1 MSDLRTLRNFINGES
16 VTSAD
21 GRTSEVIS
29 PVSGKAYATAPV
41 SGAEDVDRA
50 MKAAEAAFES
60 WRETTPSQR
69 QAALLK
75 LADAME
81 ARADEIVQV
90 QRENT
95 AKPHRLPQQERI
107 SP

>member
-1 MSDLRTLRNFINGES
+1 MPDLRTLRNFINGES

-81 ARADEIVQV
+81 APPRAIRPGGEEDNRQTL
-90 QRENT
+90 T
-95 AKPHRLPQQERI
+95 ARHR
-107 SP
+107 